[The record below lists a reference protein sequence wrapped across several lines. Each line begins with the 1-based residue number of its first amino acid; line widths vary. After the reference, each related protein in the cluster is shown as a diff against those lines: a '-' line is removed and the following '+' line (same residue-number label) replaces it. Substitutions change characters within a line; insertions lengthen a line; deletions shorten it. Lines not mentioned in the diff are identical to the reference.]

1 MSHLSKLKIVAQ
13 AQKRLQ
19 SKTEQRRA
27 KLLEKLDDQLS
38 MVQALIAGELFTRH
52 RRVWQTNDEGDRV
65 LIERVKRTRA
75 WYWMSGAGRCYF
87 SAWYGSKIIEL
98 KPGMTAIQVN
108 KREDLPDAIRSV
120 MDAVRQ
126 GELDIQIE
134 DVAEKGTAE
143 LRLKGV
149 GRQLKRAG

>member
-27 KLLEKLDDQLS
+27 KLLEKLDDQLA
-38 MVQALIAGELFTRH
+38 MVQALIAGELFIRH
-52 RRVWQTNDEGDRV
+52 RRIWQKDDQGERV
-65 LIERVKRTRA
+65 LIERPKRTRA
-75 WYWMSGAGRCYF
+75 WYWMSGAGGCYF

-149 GRQLKRAG
+149 GRQVKRAG

>member
-143 LRLKGV
+143 LRLKGA

>member
-19 SKTEQRRA
+19 SKTEYRRA
-27 KLLEKLDDQLS
+27 KLLEKLDDQLA
-38 MVQALIAGELFTRH
+38 MVQALLVGERFTTT
-52 RRVWQTNDEGDRV
+52 RRIWQTNEEGQRVSVDRP
-65 LIERVKRTRA
+65 KRMRA
-75 WYWMSGAGRCYF
+75 WYWMSGAGGCYF
-87 SAWYGSKIIEL
+87 SAWYGSKVIEL

-108 KREDLPDAIRSV
+108 RREDLPEAIRAV
-120 MDAVRQ
+120 MEAVKQ

-149 GRQLKRAG
+149 GRQVKRAG

>member
-19 SKTEQRRA
+19 SKTEYRRA
-27 KLLEKLDDQLS
+27 KLLEKLDDQLA
-38 MVQALIAGELFTRH
+38 MVQALIAGELFTRN
-52 RRVWQTNDEGDRV
+52 RRIWQTNVEGERV
-65 LIERVKRTRA
+65 LIERPKRTRA
-75 WYWMSGAGRCYF
+75 WYWMSGAGGCYF
-87 SAWYGSKIIEL
+87 SAWDGSKIIEL

-149 GRQLKRAG
+149 GKQIKRTG